1 MFFTSLGRLAFDI
14 ARLGFECQGNEFSLF
29 MLFTSNFVLNKCN
42 AVNSFKIH
50 PYIHN
55 FCNNISNKD
64 QLKAGIYIFYLDLT
78 VVDKGLIRL
87 TWTHMRSLGVY
98 TKIKRE

>member
-1 MFFTSLGRLAFDI
+1 MPNIRPNHVLIQFFTILGRLAFDI

-64 QLKAGIYIFYLDLT
+64 QLQAGINIFTQTL
-78 VVDKGLIRL
+78 RL
-87 TWTHMRSLGVY
+87 TATEKK
-98 TKIKRE
+98 T